1 MFEQSAYKQ
10 VKHLRI
16 ELEYLQKRFAESQNI
31 PLTLSLLSDLYKYGL
46 PAVIKVLTKAEEELE
61 KQQQG

>member
-10 VKHLRI
+10 VQNMRI
-16 ELEYLQKRFAESQNI
+16 ELEDLQKRLAESQSI
-31 PLTLSLLSDLYKYGL
+31 PLTLSLLSDFYKYGL
-46 PAVIKVLTKAEEELE
+46 LATIKVLTKAEEELA

>member
-10 VKHLRI
+10 VQHMRI
-16 ELEYLQKRFAESQNI
+16 ELEDLHQRLADSQSI

-46 PAVIKVLTKAEEELE
+46 PAIIKVLTKAEEELA

>member
-1 MFEQSAYKQ
+1 M
-10 VKHLRI
+10 RI
-16 ELEYLQKRFAESQNI
+16 ELEDLHQRLAESQSI